1 MASSQVASY
10 MSEVPFLKE
19 TSRTAGRDA
28 LRKNINAAIALSSA
42 VRSTL
47 GPSGQDKLLLDDQGR
62 TMVTNDGATILE
74 SARVE
79 HPIAKMLIQ
88 TSSTQDYI
96 ARDGTTSAVLI
107 TSELLQN
114 AWRLI
119 EQDIHPSV
127 VIRGYASALKHC
139 QSELASISFPVD
151 DELMHQATHTSLAGK
166 THKAVQEHI
175 AKLAVLGSKAIQ
187 ENDGNAVKCDPTRVK
202 VITQTGGKMTDSE
215 IINGL
220 VLAKKPLSSKL
231 PKTLVDGKIA
241 IIDGGIENESNGLD
255 MKIQIESVGV
265 LEQFRQQDLK
275 QLHEKVDTLIALDI
289 KAVACREG
297 IDDSLHSRFVDAG
310 IHAYRRVARAD
321 LDVLARATKA
331 VLVHQ
336 VEDLTE
342 GDLGF
347 FTESTSVQKGGVEH
361 WVLKTNGGAA
371 TFVARGS
378 TDDVVAEVERCFAD
392 ALGVACQL
400 VEEPSLVAG
409 GGATH
414 VALARSLRRYAET
427 IPGREQLSVN
437 AYADALEVIPRILAE
452 NAGLD
457 PLDILIQ
464 VVAHQTEQDKGH
476 CFAFDMEA
484 KALSNMVEQGIVEP
498 LRISRQAIAGSTQA
512 AISVLRIDD
521 ILWAKQEATIPDG
534 LMNED

>member
-1 MASSQVASY
+1 
-10 MSEVPFLKE
+10 MSDVSFLKE

-62 TMVTNDGATILE
+62 TMVTNDGVTILE

-96 ARDGTTSAVLI
+96 ARDGTTSAVLL
-107 TSELLQN
+107 TAELLQN

-139 QSELASISFPVD
+139 QGELVNFAFDVTP
-151 DELMHQATHTSLAGK
+151 ELMEKATITSLAGK
-166 THKAVQEHI
+166 THKAVQYHI
-175 AKLAVLGSKAIQ
+175 AHQAILGS
-187 ENDGNAVKCDPTRVK
+187 NAVKEHQSGEVKCDPTRVK

-215 IINGL
+215 VVSGL
-220 VLAKKPLSSKL
+220 VLAKKPLSPKL
-231 PKTLVDGKIA
+231 PKKLQNGVIA
-241 IIDGGIENESNGLD
+241 LIDGGIEHESNGLD
-255 MKIQIESVGV
+255 MKIQVDNIGV
-265 LEQFRQQDLK
+265 LEQFRKHDLQ
-275 QLHEKVDTLIALDI
+275 QLHEKVDAIIALGVNVI
-289 KAVACREG
+289 ACREG
-297 IDDSLHSRFVDAG
+297 IDDALHSRFVDAG
-310 IHAYRRVARAD
+310 IHAYRRVARSD
-321 LDVLARATKA
+321 LDVLARATGA
-331 VLVHQ
+331 RLVHQ
-336 VEDLTE
+336 VEDLTAS
-342 GDLGF
+342 DLGQF
-347 FTESTSVQKGGVEH
+347 EESSTAQEGGVAH
-361 WVLKTNGGAA
+361 WILETKGGAA

-400 VEEPSLVAG
+400 VEEPALVAG

-414 VALARSLRRYAET
+414 VALARSLRRLAET
-427 IPGREQLSVN
+427 IPGREQLAID

-457 PLDILIQ
+457 PLDILLQ
-464 VVAHQTEQDKGH
+464 VVAHQIKQEQGEVY
-476 CFAFDMEA
+476 AFDMEGKTLA
-484 KALSNMVEQGIVEP
+484 NMKEAGIVEP
-498 LRISRQAIAGSTQA
+498 LRITRQAIAGSTQA

-521 ILWAKQEATIPDG
+521 ILWAKQEAVIPEGILD
-534 LMNED
+534 ED